1 MNLVY
6 PAVFYPDPDSSSFA
20 VTVPDLPGCVSG
32 GDSLADAIAMGEDA
46 ASGWI
51 LRELE
56 DGKEIPR
63 QAASRT
69 FIQTPKSAKDSSA
82 CSHSIWTPI
91 RQNTEANPFARIS
104 RFPHGST
111 LSLKRSSLTSQKFY
125 KTRLLNFTRKNN
137 PRIISTARLNGGLF
151 HANHAPHLCI
161 QKRASNVIRPLQAM
175 PPVIP
180 LRN

>member
-125 KTRLLNFTRKNN
+125 KTRLLNFTRKKQPSHNIHR
-137 PRIISTARLNGGLF
+137 P
-151 HANHAPHLCI
+151 P
-161 QKRASNVIRPLQAM
+161 QWRAFSCESCASPLHTKKGQ
-175 PPVIP
+175 
-180 LRN
+180 